1 MYLRKTKLLMHPEFP
16 GIRISVTRWFWEWW
30 YKPHGFA
37 TYEEVRRYYR
47 ISRKQL

>member
-1 MYLRKTKLLMHPEFP
+1 MQIRKTRLLMHPEFP

-37 TYEEVRRYYR
+37 TYEEVFEYYAKCKR
-47 ISRKQL
+47 VE